1 MNKIVQISK
10 FVYPN
15 VYPYNNKMSSIKIV
29 LRNDKVNK
37 NGTHPIHFRIIS
49 NRKVKY
55 ISSTISVK
63 TEQWNNEECRVVKIQ
78 NAARINAF
86 LTTKFGELQNQILE
100 VETTHKSV
108 TQKELKE
115 KIYGKTPTNF
125 FVFTQ
130 LLIDNY
136 KSKNQIAL
144 TDKYKVLLEKL
155 EKFLGNRELY
165 FQEITIHFLEK
176 YEIYLLN
183 TIKNKINTV
192 KNDMK
197 FIRAVYNIA
206 ITKDIIEPHHN
217 PFLKFKIKSEK
228 TQRHYLT
235 EEEVKKIEEAILPDF
250 VKIELHRDIFIFQCY
265 GGGLR
270 ISDVLSLQWKQFD
283 GSSIQI
289 FTQKTR
295 EMITIKLPLKVLSII
310 LKYQKI
316 RDKYLQDNPEQ
327 IYPFIFPVYPHNL
340 DLNNAIAHDLILSK
354 STAYINK
361 NLKTIATIAK
371 IEKNV
376 STHIGRHTFATLALK
391 KGIRLE
397 YLSKIMTHES
407 IKTTQIYAKIVNS
420 ELDKAM
426 EVMNF

>member
-1 MNKIVQISK
+1 M
-10 FVYPN
+10 
-15 VYPYNNKMSSIKIV
+15 
-29 LRNDKVNK
+29 NK
-37 NGTHPIHFRIIS
+37 NGTHPIHFRIIA

-55 ISSTISVK
+55 IASTISVK
-63 TEQWNNEECRVVKIQ
+63 IEQWNEEDSTVCKIQ
-78 NAARINAF
+78 NAARINAY
-86 LTTKFGELQNQILE
+86 LTIKFGELQNKVLD

-125 FVFTQ
+125 FTFTEK
-130 LLIDNY
+130 LIENY

-144 TDKYKVLLEKL
+144 TDKYSVLLEKL
-155 EKFLGNRELY
+155 EFFLGKRELY
-165 FQEITIHFLEK
+165 FQEITVHFLER
-176 YEIYLLN
+176 YELHLIKD
-183 TIKNKINTV
+183 IKNKINTI

-206 ITKDIIEPHHN
+206 VTKDIIEPHHN
-217 PFLKFKIKSEK
+217 PFFKFKIKSEK

-235 EEEVKKIEEAILPDF
+235 EEELKNFEEAELPNF
-250 VKIELHRDIFIFQCY
+250 TKIELHRDIFIFQCY

-283 GSSIQI
+283 GTSIQV

-295 EMITIKLPLKVLSII
+295 EMVTIKLPLKALAII
-310 LKYQKI
+310 EKYRKV
-316 RDKYLQDNPEQ
+316 KEEYLQEHPDEL
-327 IYPFIFPVYPHNL
+327 YPFIFPVFPANL
-340 DLNNAIAHDLILSK
+340 DITNAKLHDINLSR
-354 STAYINK
+354 STSYINK
-361 NLKTIATIAK
+361 NLKIVAGIAEVK
-371 IEKNV
+371 KNV

-407 IKTTQIYAKIVNS
+407 IKTTQIYAKIINS

>member
-1 MNKIVQISK
+1 M
-10 FVYPN
+10 
-15 VYPYNNKMSSIKIV
+15 
-29 LRNDKVNK
+29 NK
-37 NGTHPIHFRIIS
+37 NGTHPIHFRIIA
-49 NRKVKY
+49 NRKIKY
-55 ISSTISVK
+55 IASTISVK
-63 TEQWNNEECRVVKIQ
+63 LEQWNEEESKVIKIQ
-78 NAARINAF
+78 NAARINAY
-86 LTTKFGELQNQILE
+86 LTTKFGELQNSVLD
-100 VETTHKSV
+100 VESTQKSV

-115 KIYGKTPTNF
+115 KIYGKSPTNF
-125 FVFTQ
+125 FIFTQ

-136 KSKNQIAL
+136 KAKNQIAL
-144 TDKYKVLLEKL
+144 TDKYSVLLEKL
-155 EKFLGNRELY
+155 EKFVGKRELF
-165 FQEITIHFLEK
+165 FQEITIHFLER
-176 YEIYLLN
+176 YEMYLLQ

-206 ITKDIIEPHHN
+206 VTKDVIEPHHN
-217 PFLKFKIKSEK
+217 PFFKFKIKSEK

-235 EEEVKKIEEAILPDF
+235 EDELKKIEEAILPEF
-250 VKIELHRDIFIFQCY
+250 MKIELHRDIFIFQCY

-283 GSSIQI
+283 GTSIQV

-295 EMITIKLPLKVLSII
+295 EMVTIKLPTKALAII
-310 LKYQKI
+310 QKYKKI
-316 RDKYLQDNPEQ
+316 NDSYLIENPDET
-327 IYPFIFPVYPHNL
+327 YPFIFPVYPANL
-340 DLNNAIAHDLILSK
+340 DLNNAIQHDINLSR

-361 NLKTIATIAK
+361 SLKIIAK
-371 IEKNV
+371 RAEINKNI

-407 IKTTQIYAKIVNS
+407 IKTTQIYAKIINA

>member
-1 MNKIVQISK
+1 
-10 FVYPN
+10 
-15 VYPYNNKMSSIKIV
+15 MSSIKVV
-29 LRNDKVNK
+29 LRKDKMNK
-37 NGTHPIHFRIIS
+37 NGTHPIHFRIIA
-49 NRKVKY
+49 NRKIKY
-55 ISSTISVK
+55 IASTISVK
-63 TEQWNNEECRVVKIQ
+63 LEQWNEEESKVIKIQ
-78 NAARINAF
+78 NAARMNAY
-86 LTTKFGELQNQILE
+86 LTTKFGELQNSVMD
-100 VETTHKSV
+100 VESTHKSV

-136 KSKNQIAL
+136 KAKNQIAL
-144 TDKYKVLLEKL
+144 TDKYSVLLEKL
-155 EKFLGNRELY
+155 EKFVGKRELF
-165 FQEITIHFLEK
+165 FQEITIHFLER
-176 YEIYLLN
+176 YELYLLQ

-206 ITKDIIEPHHN
+206 VTKDVIEPQHN
-217 PFLKFKIKSEK
+217 PFHKFKIKSEK

-235 EEEVKKIEEAILPDF
+235 EDEVKKIEEAILPEF
-250 VKIELHRDIFIFQCY
+250 MKIELHRDIFIFQCY

-283 GSSIQI
+283 GTSIQV

-295 EMITIKLPLKVLSII
+295 EMVTIKLPTKALAII
-310 LKYQKI
+310 QKYKKI
-316 RDKYLQDNPEQ
+316 NDSYLIENPDET
-327 IYPFIFPVYPHNL
+327 YPFIFPVYPANL
-340 DLNNAIAHDLILSK
+340 DLNNAIQHDINLSR

-361 NLKTIATIAK
+361 SLKIIATKA
-371 IEKNV
+371 EVNKNI

-407 IKTTQIYAKIVNS
+407 IKTTQIYAKIINS

>member
-1 MNKIVQISK
+1 
-10 FVYPN
+10 
-15 VYPYNNKMSSIKIV
+15 MSTVKIV
-29 LRNDKVNK
+29 LRNDKMNK
-37 NGTHPIHFRIIS
+37 NGTNPIHFRIIS
-49 NRKVKY
+49 NRKPKY
-55 ISSTISVK
+55 IASTISVK
-63 TEQWNNEECRVVKIQ
+63 STQWNEAESKVIKILH
-78 NAARINAF
+78 ASRINAF
-86 LTTKFGELQNQILE
+86 LTTKYGELLNKVLDI
-100 VETTHKSV
+100 ETTHKSV

-125 FVFTQ
+125 FTFTQ

-136 KSKNQIAL
+136 KAKEQISL
-144 TDKYKVLLEKL
+144 TDKYSVLLEKL
-155 EKFLGNRELY
+155 EKFIGKRELY

-176 YEIYLLN
+176 YELYLLQ

-192 KNDMK
+192 KNDLK
-197 FIRAVYNIA
+197 FIRSAYNIA

-228 TQRHYLT
+228 TQRQYLT
-235 EEEVKKIEEAILPDF
+235 EEEVKNIEEAILPDF
-250 VKIELHRDIFIFQCY
+250 TKIELHRDIFIFQCY

-283 GSSIQI
+283 GASIHI
-289 FTQKTR
+289 FTHKTR
-295 EMITIKLPLKVLSII
+295 DTVSIKLPGKALAII
-310 LKYQKI
+310 QKYKKI
-316 RDKYLQDNPEQ
+316 NDDYLMAHPDEQ
-327 IYPFIFPVYPHNL
+327 YPFIFPVYPADL
-340 DLNNAIAHDLILSK
+340 DLNKTFEHDINLSR

-361 NLKTIATIAK
+361 NLKIIAK
-371 IEKNV
+371 KAEINKNI

-407 IKTTQIYAKIVNS
+407 IKTTQIYAKIINS

-426 EVMNF
+426 DAMNF

>member
-1 MNKIVQISK
+1 M
-10 FVYPN
+10 
-15 VYPYNNKMSSIKIV
+15 
-29 LRNDKVNK
+29 NK
-37 NGTHPIHFRIIS
+37 NGTHPIHFRIIA

-55 ISSTISVK
+55 IASTISVK
-63 TEQWNNEECRVVKIQ
+63 IEQWNEEDSTVCKIQ
-78 NAARINAF
+78 NAARINAY
-86 LTTKFGELQNQILE
+86 LTTKFGELQNKVLD

-125 FVFTQ
+125 FTFTEA
-130 LLIDNY
+130 LIENY

-144 TDKYKVLLEKL
+144 TDKYSVLLEKL
-155 EKFLGNRELY
+155 EFFLGKRELY
-165 FQEITIHFLEK
+165 FQEITMHFLER
-176 YEIYLLN
+176 YELHLLKD
-183 TIKNKINTV
+183 IKNKINTI

-206 ITKDIIEPHHN
+206 VSKDLIEPHHN
-217 PFLKFKIKSEK
+217 PFYKFKIKSEK

-235 EEEVKKIEEAILPDF
+235 EDELKKFEEAVLPDF
-250 VKIELHRDIFIFQCY
+250 TKIELHRDIFIFQCY

-283 GSSIQI
+283 GTSIQV
-289 FTQKTR
+289 FTQKTK
-295 EMITIKLPLKVLSII
+295 EMVTIKLPVKALAII
-310 LKYQKI
+310 EKYKRI
-316 RDKYLQDNPEQ
+316 NEKYLKEHPDES
-327 IYPFIFPVYPHNL
+327 YPFIFPVYPPNL
-340 DLNNAIAHDLILSK
+340 DLTDAKQHDINLSR

-361 NLKTIATIAK
+361 NLKTIAGIAEVK
-371 IEKNV
+371 KNL

-407 IKTTQIYAKIVNS
+407 IKTTQIYAKIINS